1 MKRILILGRVG
12 CKNLGDAIIID
23 TCEYA
28 LKQLAEKNHKK
39 ISITALD
46 MFSEDKANI
55 RRVIKDYDV
64 VVFPGGGV
72 NSLRFAKAAKT
83 ILKGNKTTQVFFN
96 GNGISK
102 TNSDELKALLME
114 LMNDKNTVQVTTRGD
129 FETAKS
135 YVTAEK
141 KYPVEHILD
150 PAIFSAQTYKIS
162 RDKNSELIGVGL
174 IRPEI
179 FKENGRDLEV
189 DDVMKMYVELF
200 DELDKRGY
208 KWELFCNGTNADYNF
223 AKSVLEESGRSVEK
237 LAPQPRKNKDL
248 IKLVAKYKGI
258 IAARFHANIIATSL
272 EVPNVALVWNDKM
285 LGFAELTGTSHRY
298 ICDKESLLNA
308 SRLADVLEKGIEEGF
323 DKNIIDKAKLKTKK
337 EMAHILGFCL
347 FH

>member
-28 LKQLAEKNHKK
+28 LNELAKKNHKK
-39 ISITALD
+39 ISVTALD

-55 RRVIKDYDV
+55 RRVIKDYDA

-72 NSLRFAKAAKT
+72 NSVKFAKAAKA
-83 ILKGNKTTQVFFN
+83 ILKGNKNTQVFFN
-96 GNGISK
+96 ANGISK
-102 TNSDELKALLME
+102 TNPDTIKEPLME

-129 FETAKS
+129 FATAKE
-135 YVTAEK
+135 YVTTEK
-141 KYPVEHILD
+141 KYPVAHILD
-150 PAIFSAQTYKIS
+150 PAIFSSQTYNIK
-162 RDKNSELIGVGL
+162 RDEKSEIIGVGL

-179 FKENGRDLEV
+179 FQENGRDLAVE
-189 DDVMKMYVELF
+189 DVMKMYIELF
-200 DELDKRGY
+200 DELDKRGE

-223 AKSVLEESGRSVEK
+223 AKAVLEQSGRSEEK

-248 IKLVAKYKGI
+248 IKLVARYKGI

-298 ICDKESLLNA
+298 ICDKETLLNA
-308 SRLADVLEKGIEEGF
+308 SKLVDVLLKGIEEGF
-323 DKNIIDKAKLKTKK
+323 NKAVIDKAKLKTKK
-337 EMAHILGFCL
+337 EMAHIIGTCL
-347 FH
+347 FY